1 MSSSQAYNG
10 TEPYIFVSYS
20 HKDSNTVRPII
31 ARMQADGYRVWFD
44 EGIPGG
50 DRYDC
55 TIAEQIR
62 GCGYFITLLSQNY
75 PDSNYCTTELLYAIR
90 QKKHILPIYLE
101 DVTLPPDM
109 DMHLSSL
116 QWIAKYLLRDEDKF
130 YQALYRSG
138 GIEAFRTEPQGKKA
152 PTEIKILTLPDGST
166 YTGEVNAKNEPHG
179 HGTFRFADGAVYEG
193 ELKDGF
199 PNGHGTFR
207 SSDGVYEGEY
217 KDGNHHG
224 HGIFRYANGDVYDGE
239 FKNDIRHGHGTFRT
253 TDGNIYRGE
262 FKNDQPNGRGTL
274 HAADGTGFDAEFQNG
289 KMVKIIR
296 RFEKEPPMPDTH
308 THRKDAP
315 ARIRTIS
322 YMFDYTFTGEVNAD
336 GKPHGQGVMRHADL
350 VVYEGQF
357 RDGKYHGHGIFRWE
371 SGEVYEGE
379 FENGAS
385 HGRGVLRYPDGKVY
399 EGQFRGGDPSGHGI
413 LRHPDGSVLE
423 GEFQYGMANGHGVLR
438 YPDGRV
444 CEGEYKNG
452 VPVK

>member
-1 MSSSQAYNG
+1 MSNSQAYNG

-152 PTEIKILTLPDGST
+152 PTKIKILTLPDGST

-217 KDGNHHG
+217 KDG
-224 HGIFRYANGDVYDGE
+224 
-239 FKNDIRHGHGTFRT
+239 
-253 TDGNIYRGE
+253 
-262 FKNDQPNGRGTL
+262 
-274 HAADGTGFDAEFQNG
+274 
-289 KMVKIIR
+289 
-296 RFEKEPPMPDTH
+296 
-308 THRKDAP
+308 
-315 ARIRTIS
+315 
-322 YMFDYTFTGEVNAD
+322 
-336 GKPHGQGVMRHADL
+336 KPHGQGVMRHADFII
-350 VVYEGQF
+350 YEGQF
-357 RDGKYHGHGIFRWE
+357 RDGQYHGHGIFRWE

-385 HGRGVLRYPDGKVY
+385 HGRGVLRSPDGKVY
-399 EGQFRGGDPSGHGI
+399 EGQFRCGDPSGHGI
-413 LRHPDGSVLE
+413 LRLPDGSVLE

-438 YPDGRV
+438 FPDGRV
-444 CEGEYKNG
+444 YEREYKNG
-452 VPVK
+452 VPVM